1 MNIDQK
7 QAFSAKKHFAP
18 DLRKAIGTDDLEN
31 FETHTLTWDELHTAK
46 QGLRSLGEKSMNMI
60 ESRAATGA
68 DTKSLSDAGEAI
80 IAAWQEI
87 EGEMDCR
94 KRLGNNGP
102 RNHGG
107 DSRRPA
113 PNTDEVPAS
122 GEPADARAEGLEA
135 ETTSILLP
143 EHRMADGVSR
153 ESSRHLNGLTV
164 GRYFRAMVTGGSTDV
179 ERRALAEG
187 TDSAGGF
194 SVPEVL
200 SANLL
205 DLMRASNVAMRAGAM
220 TVPLTSDRNHI
231 AKVATDPVPAW
242 RAENAVVNESDPTF
256 SRVEFVP
263 KSLAVLVKVSRE
275 LLEDSLNIEQELPRI
290 MAAAM
295 ARELDRVVFLGTGTN
310 DEPSGLDT
318 ISGVLDS
325 PHDAALASYSPLV
338 TARRLLMGQNNE
350 LVSAYV
356 MHPDTEATLGDLTD
370 STGQPLN
377 YPTILDRPLPLQM
390 LTTTQLPVN
399 LGTGTNET
407 TIYAGDF
414 SKLMIGLRSGI
425 RVEVLKERYASN
437 LQYGFLIHA
446 RYDVVASHPNAFCR
460 ITGIQL

>member
-1 MNIDQK
+1 MNIDRM
-7 QAFSAKKHFAP
+7 QALAAKRSFGT
-18 DLRKAIGTDDLEN
+18 DLRKAIGTDDLAK
-31 FETHTLTWDELHTAK
+31 FETRNLTWDELHRRKQEVFTICNKAAGLAERGVTEDMTAAYD
-46 QGLRSLGEKSMNMI
+46 GLMSLHS
-60 ESRAATGA
+60 SF
-68 DTKSLSDAGEAI
+68 DA
-80 IAAWQEI
+80 
-87 EGEMDCR
+87 EMDMR
-94 KRLGNNGP
+94 KRVGDKGP
-102 RNHGG
+102 REHDG
-107 DSRRPA
+107 DPRAPRP
-113 PNTDEVPAS
+113 DGDDVPATATDH
-122 GEPADARAEGLEA
+122 PVARAGSLET
-135 ETTSILLP
+135 ETTTILLP

-153 ESSRHLNGLTV
+153 ESSHHLNGLSV

-194 SVPEVL
+194 SVPTVL

-205 DLMRASNVAMRAGAM
+205 DLMRANNVAMRAGAM

-318 ISGVLDS
+318 ISGVLES

-377 YPTILDRPLPLQM
+377 YPTILDRPRPLQM

>member
-1 MNIDQK
+1 MQLSDLQK
-7 QAFSAKKHFAP
+7 RATIKHLTPHFRQAG
-18 DLRKAIGTDDLEN
+18 IGSLED
-31 FETHTLTWDELHTAK
+31 FEAHTLPWKDLHERKKDFSRISRTLFDQITDKTSDTEA
-46 QGLRSLGEKSMNMI
+46 REI
-60 ESRAATGA
+60 ESAFDAAMAAHDQCQGELDIRGAMGDKSARA
-68 DTKSLSDAGEAI
+68 
-80 IAAWQEI
+80 
-87 EGEMDCR
+87 R
-94 KRLGNNGP
+94 
-102 RNHGG
+102 GG
-107 DSRRPA
+107 DPRTPA
-113 PNTDEVPAS
+113 PNHDEVPVNPESAA
-122 GEPADARAEGLEA
+122 EARNMDA
-135 ETTSILLP
+135 ETTSILMP
-143 EHRMADGVSR
+143 EHRMADRVNR
-153 ESSRHLNGLTV
+153 ESSNHLNGLSV
-164 GRYFRAMVTGGSTDV
+164 GKYFRAMVTGGSTDA

-194 SVPEVL
+194 SVPTVL

-205 DLMRASNVAMRAGAM
+205 DLMRSSNVAMQAGAM

-242 RAENAVVNESDPTF
+242 RGENGAVNESDPTF

-295 ARELDRVVFLGTGTN
+295 ARELDRVVFLGTGTGN
-310 DEPSGLDT
+310 EPSGLDT
-318 ISGVLDS
+318 ISGVLES
-325 PHDAALASYSPLV
+325 AHDATLASYSPLV
-338 TARRLLMGQNNE
+338 SARRLLMGQNND

-356 MHPDTEATLGDLTD
+356 MHPDTEATLGDLVD

-377 YPTILDRPLPLQM
+377 YPTILDRPRPLQM

-425 RVEVLKERYASN
+425 RVEVLKERYADN
-437 LQYGFLIHA
+437 MQYGFLIHA